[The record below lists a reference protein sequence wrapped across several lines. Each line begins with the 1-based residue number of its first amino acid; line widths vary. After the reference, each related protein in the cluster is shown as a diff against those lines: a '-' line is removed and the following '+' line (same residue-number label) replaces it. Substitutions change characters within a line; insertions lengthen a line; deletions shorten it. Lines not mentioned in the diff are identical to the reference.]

1 MKNGIGVIYSLD
13 KLLCDGPNVLLSLDL
28 DCVQLV
34 TSNPKLYTEENA
46 TSILEMLDGKLR
58 ISSFWAGWSGPQVWD
73 FQSGP
78 QTLGIVPTAY
88 RAQRLAELE
97 RGADFAKRL
106 GVTEMATHVGFI
118 PENPST
124 DAYHDLRVAVQHIA
138 DYCKSLGIHFNF
150 ESGQETPVTLMR
162 LITDLHNDYVGIN
175 MDPANLI
182 MYGKAN
188 PVDAASIFG
197 SRIRGMHIKDADY
210 TSDYYHLGTERVVGT
225 GSVNFPKLL
234 NVVLSQGYEGDF
246 YIEREISGEQQLVDI
261 RNTIDYL
268 RSILNELCG
277 NGGGKT

>member
-1 MKNGIGVIYSLD
+1 MKNGIGMIYSLD
-13 KLLCDGPNVLLSLDL
+13 KLLLHGPDVLFDLDL

-34 TSNPKLYTEENA
+34 TSNPKLYTKENA
-46 TSILEMLDGKLR
+46 ARVLDMLGNRLR

-88 RAQRLAELE
+88 RAQRLEELVS
-97 RGADFAKRL
+97 GADFAKLL

-124 DAYHDLRVAVQHIA
+124 DAYHDLRVAVQYIA
-138 DYCKSLGIHFNF
+138 DYCKTQGIHFNF

-162 LITDLHNDYVGIN
+162 LITDLNNDYVGIN

-188 PVDAASIFG
+188 PVDAARIFG
-197 SRIRGMHIKDADY
+197 KRIRGMHIKDADY
-210 TSDYYHLGTERVVGT
+210 TSDFYHLGPEKVVGT

-234 NVVLSQGYEGDF
+234 QVVLEIGYEGDF
-246 YIEREISGEQQLVDI
+246 YIEREITGEQQLIDI
-261 RNTIDYL
+261 RNTIDFL
-268 RSILNELCG
+268 RQILHNMIPKSED
-277 NGGGKT
+277 